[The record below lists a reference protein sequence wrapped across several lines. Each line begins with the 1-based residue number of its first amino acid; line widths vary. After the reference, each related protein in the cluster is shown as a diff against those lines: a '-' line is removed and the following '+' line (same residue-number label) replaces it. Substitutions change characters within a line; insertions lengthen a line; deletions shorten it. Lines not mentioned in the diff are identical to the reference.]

1 MNWEHSIWIIAVCAL
16 TTLVIRALPFLV
28 FGGKKEVP
36 KIIRYL
42 GEVLPCAI
50 MAVLVVYCLKGISLF
65 TGNHGLPQLLAVAL
79 VVALHLWKRNTL
91 LSIGLGTAFY
101 MVLVQVI
108 FV

>member
-16 TTLVIRALPFLV
+16 TTLGIRALPFLV

-50 MAVLVVYCLKGISLF
+50 MAVLVVYCLKGINLF

-79 VVALHLWKRNTL
+79 VVVLHLWKRNTL